1 MVHAQWNIVHFNVLR
16 DLARTAPMAF
26 HAFMDWLGDGEQ
38 PGRSTRLLLDD
49 YVELAEADESTAA
62 RLIRMPFLEDVN
74 PLDQAVVRLLRDL
87 AQQDKEALA
96 RILADPALD
105 TSITDMDAGVVF
117 LLRLEQTEPTA
128 AREMRS
134 LPWVQD
140 GVMHEGWEDEAV
152 AALVAIAQRLPLT
165 FQSLLGR
172 AWMRDGI
179 TSEEWSMLTAF
190 SAVPSSND
198 EEVALLL
205 GMPFLDSVDR
215 ADARLIRVLFSALPT
230 WPQAASDIISRP
242 ELEGGI
248 TDTQR
253 STVALLVLDLYDAED
268 AGLFGALPWLQDGLQ
283 PDEAAAFWT
292 LWDSA
297 RLDEAHTL
305 FRRLLNRSWIQ
316 DGVTPTESRVL
327 TGIMTIYAAS
337 DDGPEE
343 AAEIVRLPLLDT
355 IESTDVDFL
364 RTLARQ
370 SHDQRRVFLAHAGV
384 ARDVRDWNT
393 RFDVLDIEGSLRSL
407 ERQDSQLAAAVRAL
421 PWVEDG
427 VDDSEARAAEAVIVT
442 AQEFPAL
449 IDMPF
454 VQSMDSLDVAALVSL
469 YALSQ
474 EHGKGYLD
482 QVTSHWW
489 LADGITDEKTN
500 VVAVLQ
506 RVIPRPEF
514 FRVLLDPTLTHVE
527 ERTITLPLAGSVRLS
542 VIRTNATASDAVGSP
557 TMDLLEQAVRSQE
570 EFMGVAF
577 PQNHAIVLAADVHRF
592 GGTGGRDAIIVSNY
606 EEHRGVIAHEVAH
619 TYWYRGPGW
628 VVEGGASFLDVIS
641 HRAYDGTPLPS
652 EELPCS
658 LFSTLAQLERTE
670 LGWEAIFAS
679 GCNYFLGRG
688 IVRELYNLLGDET
701 FRQGYGRFYLAVRDD
716 LYSNTCTEADRYAC
730 YLRESFAEGATSDQM
745 AIVEDV
751 LKRRYYG

>member
-1 MVHAQWNIVHFNVLR
+1 
-16 DLARTAPMAF
+16 MAF
-26 HAFMDWLGDGEQ
+26 DAFMDWLGDGQ
-38 PGRSTRLLLDD
+38 RPGRSTELLLHD
-49 YVELAEADESTAA
+49 YVDLIEASNETVAV
-62 RLIRMPFLEDVN
+62 RVVQMPFLEVVDY
-74 PLDQAVVRLLRDL
+74 LDQEVVRLLRDI
-87 AQQDKEALA
+87 ASDDKAALDW
-96 RILADPALD
+96 ILAHPVLEGG
-105 TSITDMDAGVVF
+105 ITDGNAGSVF
-117 LLRLEQTEPTA
+117 LLQLERENPTA
-128 AREMRS
+128 GRAIRS
-134 LPWVQD
+134 LPWV
-140 GVMHEGWEDEAV
+140 
-152 AALVAIAQRLPLT
+152 
-165 FQSLLGR
+165 
-172 AWMRDGI
+172 RDGI
-179 TSEEWSMLTAF
+179 TREEWEDDTVNALVEIARRLPRTSQAILKRAWAQDGPTSEEWSMLTAF
-190 SAVPSSND
+190 SQVPSSND
-198 EEVALLL
+198 EEAALLVE
-205 GMPFLDSVDR
+205 MPFLDSIDR
-215 ADARLIRVLFSALPT
+215 ADARLIRALLGTLPT
-230 WPQAASDIISRP
+230 WPDTVGEIIARP
-242 ELEGGI
+242 EVEGGI
-248 TDTQR
+248 TDPQR

-268 AGLFGALPWLQDGLQ
+268 AGLFRALPWLQDGLQ

-297 RLDEAHTL
+297 RLDEAHAL

-370 SHDQRRVFLAHAGV
+370 SLDQRRVFLAHAGV

-407 ERQDSQLAAAVRAL
+407 ERQEPQLAAAVRAL
-421 PWVEDG
+421 PWVQDG

-454 VQSMDSLDVAALVSL
+454 VQSVDSLDVAALVSL

-500 VVAVLQ
+500 VIAVLQ

-716 LYSNTCTEADRYAC
+716 LYSNTCTEDDRYAC
-730 YLRESFAEGATSDQM
+730 YLRESFAEGATPDQM

-751 LKRRYYG
+751 LKRRYYGSS